1 MLIELIYRTDCPNV
15 DQARRNLLKALAAS
29 GAPACWTEWDSTG
42 PGAPVY
48 ASQFASPTV
57 LVNGRDVGADQG
69 GPGGD
74 ACRLYAEPQGSISG
88 APSVELI
95 AAALARWAPGKPSG
109 PAWRRGL
116 AVAPGVGVAF
126 LPKLA
131 CPACWPAYA
140 ALVSSLGLSFLLSTR
155 YLLGFSLVL
164 LSLAL
169 GAIALAARRNRHYL
183 PLWVGVAAS
192 ATILSAKFAL
202 DSQVLLYAGAVGLMA
217 AGLWSNWPRRK
228 LLSRKCL
235 RCDGSDSNGIDFK
248 EQNDAKQTTN

>member
-1 MLIELIYRTDCPNV
+1 MLIELIYRTECPNV
-15 DQARRNLLKALAAS
+15 GQARRNLLKALAAS
-29 GAPACWTEWDSTG
+29 GVPARWMEWDSTG

-48 ASQFASPTV
+48 ARHFASPTV
-57 LVNGRDVGADQG
+57 LLNGHDVAADNG
-69 GPGGD
+69 VASSD
-74 ACRLYAEPQGSISG
+74 ACRLYRGPQGSISG

-95 AAALARWAPGKPSG
+95 SAGLARWAPHKPSG

-140 ALVSSLGLSFLLSTR
+140 ALVSSLGLSFLLSTE
-155 YLLGFSLVL
+155 YLFGFSLVL

-169 GAIALAARRNRHYL
+169 GVIALAGRRKRHYV

-192 ATILSAKFAL
+192 ATILAAKFAL
-202 DSQVLLYAGAVGLMA
+202 DSRVLLYAGAVCLMA
-217 AGLWSNWPRRK
+217 AGFWSNWPSARLPTGECRRCNGK
-228 LLSRKCL
+228 H
-235 RCDGSDSNGIDFK
+235 SDGIDFK